1 MKFKEKMQSRKFS
14 LVVLIIILATI
25 GTFVPPVVGLFGVAF
40 KILSGAEW
48 VTVISLTIS
57 AYIAG
62 NSWQNRAEI
71 DAATVEDTHIRTVIH
86 ENKSDVTT
94 DEEFEN
100 KEEAEA

>member
-1 MKFKEKMQSRKFS
+1 MKFKEKMQSRKFM
-14 LVVLIIILATI
+14 LVILIIIMATLGAFI
-25 GTFVPPVVGLFGVAF
+25 PPIVGIFGVAL

-48 VTVISLTIS
+48 VTVVSLVIS

-71 DAATVEDTHIRTVIH
+71 SAGTVEDTHIRTIIQ
-86 ENKSDVTT
+86 EKKSDVAS